1 MGLVLEV
8 RPRQQEPLQGPAAGG
23 LHHAVDSLRRVAAR
37 RGAPGGEGLGPLVD
51 TFGARPAAAQ
61 GTSLAAAADVSV
73 RIYAQNGRIIVDGA
87 DGEVVRIYDITGR
100 SVLNNCLH
108 AGVYLV
114 IVGDRTTKKVVVMS
128 DSY

>member
-1 MGLVLEV
+1 VGISDPDVENINIYT
-8 RPRQQEPLQGPAAGG
+8 
-23 LHHAVDSLRRVAAR
+23 
-37 RGAPGGEGLGPLVD
+37 LG
-51 TFGARPAAAQ
+51 
-61 GTSLAAAADVSV
+61 
-73 RIYAQNGRIIVDGA
+73 GRIIVEGVKGA
-87 DGEVVRIYDITGR
+87 TIRIYDITGR